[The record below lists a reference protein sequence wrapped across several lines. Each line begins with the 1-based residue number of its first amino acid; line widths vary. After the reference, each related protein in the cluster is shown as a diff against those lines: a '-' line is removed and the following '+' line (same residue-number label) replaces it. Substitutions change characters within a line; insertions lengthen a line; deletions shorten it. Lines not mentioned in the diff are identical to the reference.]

1 MTCCWWC
8 CHGIDS
14 QILRLPYKHDVKTD
28 RFSMMGQFCSWE
40 CMKAWNMDSKNVHSP
55 EINQFITL
63 YKKRVL
69 GKVTPTRRAPSR
81 YSLELFGG
89 NLSIEEF
96 RKGSENTW
104 IQIPNSNYYPLIVN
118 KYKEIT
124 SKEKRKESVII
135 TEESKIDDINNSES
149 TTDDLR
155 LKRPIPLK
163 KAKNNLE
170 TLMGLKKRTKE

>member
-1 MTCCWWC
+1 MICCWWC

-14 QILRLPYKHDVKTD
+14 QILRLPYKHDAKTD

-40 CMKAWNMDSKNVHSP
+40 CMKSWNMNSKNVKTS

-63 YKKRVL
+63 LKKRMT
-69 GKVTPTRRAPSR
+69 GKISCTRQAPSR
-81 YSLELFGG
+81 YVLESFGG
-89 NLSIEEF
+89 TMNIEEF
-96 RKGSENTW
+96 RKGLSNKW
-104 IQIPNSNYYPLIVN
+104 ISMPNINFYPLIIN
-118 KYKEIT
+118 KYEQIT
-124 SKEKRKESVII
+124 KIDKRKQSVTIS
-135 TEESKIDDINNSES
+135 EESKIDDINNSES
-149 TTDDLR
+149 STDDLR

>member
-1 MTCCWWC
+1 MICCWWC

-14 QILRLPYKHDVKTD
+14 QILHLPYKYDAKVD

-40 CMKAWNMDSKNVHSP
+40 CMKAWNMDSKNIRAA

-63 YKKRVL
+63 YKKRVV
-69 GKVTPTRRAPSR
+69 GKITKTKPAPSR
-81 YSLELFGG
+81 YALELFGG
-89 NLSIEEF
+89 SMS
-96 RKGSENTW
+96 RSELRSGAKNVW
-104 IQIPNSNYYPLIVN
+104 IQLTNSNYYPLIIN

-124 SKEKRKESVII
+124 SKEKRKESIII
-135 TEESKIDDINNSES
+135 TEESKIDDINSSES

-170 TLMGLKKRTKE
+170 TLMGLKKRIKE

>member
-1 MTCCWWC
+1 
-8 CHGIDS
+8 
-14 QILRLPYKHDVKTD
+14 
-28 RFSMMGQFCSWE
+28 MMGQFCSWE

-63 YKKRVL
+63 YKKRIF
-69 GKVTPTRRAPSR
+69 GIITPTRRAPSR
-81 YSLELFGG
+81 YALELFGG
-89 NLSIEEF
+89 SMSIEEF
-96 RKGSENTW
+96 RRGLTNKW
-104 IQIPNSNYYPLIVN
+104 ISMPNINFHPLIIN
-118 KYKEIT
+118 KYEQIT
-124 SKEKRKESVII
+124 KIDKRKQSVII

>member
-14 QILRLPYKHDVKTD
+14 QILRLPYKYDAKTD

-40 CMKAWNMDSKNVHSP
+40 CMKAWNMDSKNIHSP

-69 GKVTPTRRAPSR
+69 GKITPTQRAPSR
-81 YSLELFGG
+81 YALKLFGG
-89 NLSIEEF
+89 TMSIEEF
-96 RKGSENTW
+96 RKGMSDKWVTL
-104 IQIPNSNYYPLIVN
+104 PNINFHPLIIN

-124 SKEKRKESVII
+124 KIDKKKQSVII

>member
-1 MTCCWWC
+1 MT
-8 CHGIDS
+8 
-14 QILRLPYKHDVKTD
+14 
-28 RFSMMGQFCSWE
+28 
-40 CMKAWNMDSKNVHSP
+40 
-55 EINQFITL
+55 
-63 YKKRVL
+63 
-69 GKVTPTRRAPSR
+69 
-81 YSLELFGG
+81 
-89 NLSIEEF
+89 IEEF
-96 RKGSENTW
+96 RSGTESTW
-104 IQIPNSNYYPLIVN
+104 VQIPNSNYYPLIVN

-124 SKEKRKESVII
+124 SKEKRKESIII

>member
-14 QILRLPYKHDVKTD
+14 QILHLPYKYDYKID

-40 CMKAWNMDSKNVHSP
+40 CMKAWNMDSKNVRAP

-63 YKKRVL
+63 YKKRIF
-69 GKVTPTRRAPSR
+69 GKVTPTRVAPSR

-89 NLSIEEF
+89 TMTIEKF
-96 RKGSENTW
+96 RSGTENTW
-104 IQIPNSNYYPLIVN
+104 VQIPNSNYYPLIVN

-124 SKEKRKESVII
+124 SKEKRKESIII

-149 TTDDLR
+149 TSDDLR

>member
-1 MTCCWWC
+1 
-8 CHGIDS
+8 
-14 QILRLPYKHDVKTD
+14 
-28 RFSMMGQFCSWE
+28 
-40 CMKAWNMDSKNVHSP
+40 
-55 EINQFITL
+55 
-63 YKKRVL
+63 
-69 GKVTPTRRAPSR
+69 
-81 YSLELFGG
+81 
-89 NLSIEEF
+89 
-96 RKGSENTW
+96 
-104 IQIPNSNYYPLIVN
+104 LIVN

>member
-14 QILRLPYKHDVKTD
+14 QILHLPYKYDAKLD

-55 EINQFITL
+55 EFNQFITL
-63 YKKRVL
+63 YKKRIL
-69 GKVTPTRRAPSR
+69 GKVTPTRIAPSR
-81 YSLELFGG
+81 YALELFGG
-89 NLSIEEF
+89 SMTIQEF
-96 RKGSENTW
+96 RSGTESTW
-104 IQIPNSNYYPLIVN
+104 VQIPNSNYYPLIVN

-124 SKEKRKESVII
+124 SKEKRKESIII

-149 TTDDLR
+149 TSDDLR

>member
-14 QILRLPYKHDVKTD
+14 QILRLPYKHDGKTD
-28 RFSMMGQFCSWE
+28 RFYMMGQFCSWE
-40 CMKAWNMDSKNVHSP
+40 CMKAWNMDSKNVHSS

-63 YKKRVL
+63 YKKRIF
-69 GKVTPTRRAPSR
+69 GIITPTRRAPSR
-81 YSLELFGG
+81 YALELFGG
-89 NLSIEEF
+89 SMSIEEF
-96 RKGSENTW
+96 RRGLTNKW
-104 IQIPNSNYYPLIVN
+104 ISMPNINFHPLIIN
-118 KYKEIT
+118 KYEQIT
-124 SKEKRKESVII
+124 KIDKRKQSVII

>member
-1 MTCCWWC
+1 M
-8 CHGIDS
+8 
-14 QILRLPYKHDVKTD
+14 KT
-28 RFSMMGQFCSWE
+28 
-40 CMKAWNMDSKNVHSP
+40 WNMNSKNVSAP

-63 YKKRVL
+63 YKKRVT
-69 GKVTPTRRAPSR
+69 GKITHTHGAPSR
-81 YSLELFGG
+81 YALIMFGG
-89 NLSIEEF
+89 TMTIEEF
-96 RKGSENTW
+96 RKGRENMW
-104 IQIPNSNYYPLIVN
+104 VQMPNSNYYPLIVN

-135 TEESKIDDINNSES
+135 SEESKIDDINNSES

>member
-1 MTCCWWC
+1 
-8 CHGIDS
+8 
-14 QILRLPYKHDVKTD
+14 
-28 RFSMMGQFCSWE
+28 MGQFCSWE

-63 YKKRVL
+63 YKKRVF
-69 GKVTPTRRAPSR
+69 GKITPTCRAPSR
-81 YSLELFGG
+81 YALKLFGG
-89 NLSIEEF
+89 SMTIEEF
-96 RKGSENTW
+96 RKGLENVW
-104 IQIPNSNYYPLIVN
+104 VQIPNSNYYPLIVN

-124 SKEKRKESVII
+124 SKEKKKQSEII

-149 TTDDLR
+149 TSDDLR

>member
-8 CHGIDS
+8 CQGIDS
-14 QILRLPYKHDVKTD
+14 QILRLPYKHDGKTD
-28 RFSMMGQFCSWE
+28 RFYMMGQFCSWE
-40 CMKAWNMDSKNVHSP
+40 CMKAWNMNSKNVHSP

-63 YKKRVL
+63 YKKRIFCII
-69 GKVTPTRRAPSR
+69 TPTRRAPSR
-81 YSLELFGG
+81 YALELFGG
-89 NLSIEEF
+89 SMSIEEF
-96 RKGSENTW
+96 RRGLTNKW
-104 IQIPNSNYYPLIVN
+104 ISMPNINFHPLIIN
-118 KYKEIT
+118 KYEQIT
-124 SKEKRKESVII
+124 KIDKRKQSVII

>member
-1 MTCCWWC
+1 
-8 CHGIDS
+8 
-14 QILRLPYKHDVKTD
+14 
-28 RFSMMGQFCSWE
+28 
-40 CMKAWNMDSKNVHSP
+40 MDSKNVHSP

-63 YKKRVL
+63 YKKRVF
-69 GKVTPTRRAPSR
+69 GKITPTCRAPSR
-81 YSLELFGG
+81 YALKLFGG
-89 NLSIEEF
+89 SMTIEEF
-96 RKGSENTW
+96 RKGLENVW
-104 IQIPNSNYYPLIVN
+104 VQIPNSNYYPLIVN

-124 SKEKRKESVII
+124 SKEKRKESIII

-149 TTDDLR
+149 TSDDLR